1 MLNDIL
7 RACANPHVAEG
18 AVASIGGEFATRV
31 KLFAGAAGL
40 SVGAYAAREV
50 ARFRADAEGADMDAL
65 VAAIAG
71 CDMPVLKGL
80 RFVLAR
86 AFDADRD
93 ARPDGAD
100 ERARC

>member
-7 RACANPHVAEG
+7 RACANPHVAEA

-40 SVGAYAAREV
+40 NVGAYAAREV
-50 ARFRADAEGADMDAL
+50 ARFRADAESADMDAL

-86 AFDADRD
+86 AFDGDRD
-93 ARPDGAD
+93 ARGGRAD
-100 ERARC
+100 ARPRC

>member
-18 AVASIGGEFATRV
+18 AVASIGGDVATRV

-50 ARFRADAEGADMDAL
+50 ARFRADAESADMDAL

-80 RFVLAR
+80 RFVLAH
-86 AFDADRD
+86 AFDGDRD
-93 ARPDGAD
+93 ARGGRAD
-100 ERARC
+100 ARPRC

>member
-7 RACANPHVAEG
+7 RACANAHVAEG
-18 AVASIGGEFATRV
+18 AVASIGGDFATRV
-31 KLFAGAAGL
+31 GLFAGAAGL
-40 SVGAYAAREV
+40 GVGAYVAREV
-50 ARFRADAEGADMDAL
+50 ARFRADAETAEMEAL

-86 AFDADRD
+86 AFDGDRD
-93 ARPDGAD
+93 ARGDGAD
-100 ERARC
+100 ARARC